1 MSSKNFGEFLT
12 KLASEGDCKAN
23 SSAIENLKVK
33 MEMERQ
39 DRIEAK
45 LRQVFTQIERNVGR
59 IRDLRRQE
67 AQCKAEVKKLE
78 KQAQDIVD
86 GNGDVEPF

>member
-1 MSSKNFGEFLT
+1 MSNKNFGEFLT
-12 KLASEGDCKAN
+12 KLAKEGDGKAN

-33 MEMERQ
+33 MEKERQ

-45 LRQVFTQIERNVGR
+45 LRQVFTQIERNVGQ

-67 AQCKAEVKKLE
+67 AQYKAIIKKLE

-86 GNGDVEPF
+86 GKADVEAF